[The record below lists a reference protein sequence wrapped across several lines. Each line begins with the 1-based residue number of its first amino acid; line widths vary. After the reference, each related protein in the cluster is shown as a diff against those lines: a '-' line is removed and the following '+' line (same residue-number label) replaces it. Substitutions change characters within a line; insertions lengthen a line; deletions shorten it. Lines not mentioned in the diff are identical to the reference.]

1 MAGGLLQLVAKGAQ
15 DIYLT
20 ENPQI
25 TFFKV
30 SYKKYTNFSIESI
43 PHVYKGMGTFG
54 NKITFDI
61 QRKGDLITNAHLEVR
76 LPAIANAGWVDHIG
90 YAMIDK
96 VELQIAN
103 EKLKKEGIC
112 SGTESG

>member
-20 ENPQI
+20 DNPQI

-54 NKITFDI
+54 NKITFDV
-61 QRKGDLITNAHLEVR
+61 QRKGDLITNTHLEVR
-76 LPAIANAGWVDHIG
+76 LPAIANAGPMRESPKLPTIHTAVRPLRIR
-90 YAMIDK
+90 K
-96 VELQIAN
+96 IA
-103 EKLKKEGIC
+103 
-112 SGTESG
+112 